1 MRVMTGEAQV
11 LFDFFEPFGLEKRNC
26 ELDLAHVGFDLAYLA
41 FQLIEAIAHFEPHFA
56 EQYLEQY
63 KGEIFGFVI
72 GHHSNPIV

>member
-1 MRVMTGEAQV
+1 V

-63 KGEIFGFVI
+63 KGEISIIDGFSGGRV
-72 GHHSNPIV
+72 HASR